1 MADGI
6 NVRNRGEEKSMEPP
20 YEDYCYECKGYCDD
34 YYIDD
39 DGEMKCRCPECPYFE
54 GGEEHETD

>member
-1 MADGI
+1 
-6 NVRNRGEEKSMEPP
+6 MEPP

-39 DGEMKCRCPECPYFE
+39 DGELKCRCSECQYGDWE
-54 GGEEHETD
+54 DDDEWTEID

>member
-1 MADGI
+1 
-6 NVRNRGEEKSMEPP
+6 MEPP

-39 DGEMKCRCPECPYFE
+39 DGEMKCRCFECPYFE
-54 GGEEHETD
+54 EGKEYEED

>member
-1 MADGI
+1 M
-6 NVRNRGEEKSMEPP
+6 NFQNRGEEKSMEPP

-39 DGEMKCRCPECPYFE
+39 DGEMKWRCSECPYFD
-54 GGEEHETD
+54 GGEEHETDRR